1 MDKKKERAEQKWRNT
16 SYHSRRSPVRRN
28 ARRRKIRLWALYFL
42 MTICILCI
50 GIALSLTVLF
60 KIDTVEVV
68 GDTRYDTD
76 QIIALSGIEK
86 GQNLFLCK
94 TQEGSNA
101 IEHALPYIETA
112 DITRSLPS
120 KIQIH
125 ITETVPV
132 GLVEYQGQ
140 YIVISSSGKVLET
153 TTQVTE
159 GLPIIKGL
167 EIQSAEVGS
176 VMEYQDDTVKGI
188 LEDITQ
194 AITATGMQDIKEI
207 DLTSPTNPKLNYQDR
222 ILIKL
227 GQPIDLVIKL
237 RNAMV
242 ALQPEHIQTYERGT
256 LDLSLTAE
264 DGRSF
269 FNPDYVSGVNSQ
281 QDPSSEGED
290 QSNVSSSPS

>member
-1 MDKKKERAEQKWRNT
+1 MDKKKARSERKWQDT
-16 SYHSRRSPVRRN
+16 PYQGRRSTVRKS
-28 ARRRKIRLWALYFL
+28 ARRRKIRLWLLYFL
-42 MTICILCI
+42 MTVCILCI

-60 KIDTVEVV
+60 KIDTIEVV
-68 GDTRYDTD
+68 GETRYDTD

-94 TQEGSNA
+94 TQEGSEA
-101 IEHALPYIETA
+101 IEHAMPYIETA
-112 DITRSLPS
+112 EITRSLPS

-132 GLVEYQGQ
+132 GLVEYAGQ
-140 YIVISSSGKVLET
+140 YVVISSSGKVLET
-153 TTQVTE
+153 TATE
-159 GLPIIKGL
+159 IENLPVIKGL
-167 EIQSAEVGS
+167 EIQSAELGS
-176 VMEYQDDTVKGI
+176 VMEYQDETVKDI

-269 FNPDYVSGVNSQ
+269 FNPDYVSSVSSQ
-281 QDPSSEGED
+281 EEPSSMDPEGSSFVEED
-290 QSNVSSSPS
+290 T

>member
-1 MDKKKERAEQKWRNT
+1 MDKKKARSERKWQDT
-16 SYHSRRSPVRRN
+16 PYQGRRSTVRKS
-28 ARRRKIRLWALYFL
+28 ARRRKIRLWLLYFL
-42 MTICILCI
+42 MTVCILCI

-60 KIDTVEVV
+60 KIDTIEVV
-68 GDTRYDTD
+68 GETRYDTD

-94 TQEGSNA
+94 TQEGSEA
-101 IEHALPYIETA
+101 IEHAMPYIETA
-112 DITRSLPS
+112 EITRSLPS

-132 GLVEYQGQ
+132 GLVEYAGQ
-140 YIVISSSGKVLET
+140 YVVISSSGKVLET
-153 TTQVTE
+153 TATE
-159 GLPIIKGL
+159 IEDLPVIKGL
-167 EIQSAEVGS
+167 EIQSAELGS
-176 VMEYQDDTVKGI
+176 VMEYQDETVKDI

-269 FNPDYVSGVNSQ
+269 FNPDYVSSVSSQ
-281 QDPSSEGED
+281 EEPSSMDPEG
-290 QSNVSSSPS
+290 SSSVEGDT

>member
-1 MDKKKERAEQKWRNT
+1 MDKKKARSERKWQDT
-16 SYHSRRSPVRRN
+16 PYQGRRSTVRKS
-28 ARRRKIRLWALYFL
+28 ARRRKIRLWLLYFL
-42 MTICILCI
+42 MTVCILCI

-60 KIDTVEVV
+60 KIDTIEVV
-68 GDTRYDTD
+68 GETRYDTD

-94 TQEGSNA
+94 TQKGSEA
-101 IEHALPYIETA
+101 IEHAMPYIETA
-112 DITRSLPS
+112 EITRSLPS

-132 GLVEYQGQ
+132 GLVEYAGQ
-140 YIVISSSGKVLET
+140 YVVISSSGKVLET
-153 TTQVTE
+153 TATE
-159 GLPIIKGL
+159 IEDLPVIKGL
-167 EIQSAEVGS
+167 EIQSAELGS
-176 VMEYQDDTVKGI
+176 VMEYQDETVKDI
-188 LEDITQ
+188 LEDSTQ

-269 FNPDYVSGVNSQ
+269 FNPDYVSSVSSQ
-281 QDPSSEGED
+281 EEPSSMDPEG
-290 QSNVSSSPS
+290 SSSVEGDT